1 MEHNHENVIVDM
13 WRERQY
19 SQSMTN
25 VSTKQLGKW
34 LQVRS
39 DDEFLDLVDRLA
51 AESVPPLSRSN
62 LIRKLVIEADR
73 KAKRGRQ

>member
-1 MEHNHENVIVDM
+1 MRHNHGNVIVDL
-13 WRERQY
+13 WSERQY
-19 SQSMTN
+19 SSSMTN
-25 VSTKQLGKW
+25 VSPKQLGKW

-39 DDEFLDLVDRLA
+39 DDEFLAVVDRLA

>member
-19 SQSMTN
+19 SQTMTN
-25 VSTKQLGKW
+25 VSPKQLGKW

-39 DDEFLDLVDRLA
+39 DDEFLARVDRLA

-73 KAKRGRQ
+73 KARKART

>member
-1 MEHNHENVIVDM
+1 M
-13 WRERQY
+13 
-19 SQSMTN
+19 
-25 VSTKQLGKW
+25 GKW

-73 KAKRGRQ
+73 KARKARVSRAPSRVALCARQVANRRDRPHQQ